1 MKKQNREYFWQD
13 SAADNS
19 YEYLSQSLAKVIDK
33 YKKKKNSF
41 LLDIGCGNG
50 FLTKHISRSF
60 TQVIAIDS
68 SSSGIKN
75 AKKNYKGKID
85 FKKIDLFKYQSKK
98 NPDFITIIEVLE
110 HLYDPASLI
119 KKIYT
124 LSSKKTTI
132 LLTTPYHGFIKNL
145 LIIISGKFDSHFDP
159 LWLHGHIK
167 FFTNVTLRKLLIKK
181 FRIIEKKYSGRFYP
195 ISKSVIYV
203 LKKR

>member
-1 MKKQNREYFWQD
+1 MKKQNREYFWQN
-13 SAADNS
+13 SVADNS
-19 YEYLSQSLAKVIDK
+19 YKYLSQSLIKVIDK
-33 YKKKKNSF
+33 YKKKTHTF

-50 FLTKHISRSF
+50 FLTKHISKSF
-60 TQVIAIDS
+60 IKVIAIDS

-75 AKKNYKGKID
+75 AKKKYNGKIQ

-98 NPDFITIIEVLE
+98 KPDFITIIEVIE
-110 HLYDPASLI
+110 HLYDPANLI
-119 KKIYT
+119 KKIYK
-124 LSSKKTTI
+124 LSSKQTTI

-145 LIIISGKFDSHFDP
+145 LIIILGKFDSHFDP

-167 FFTNVTLRKLLIKK
+167 FFTNITLRKLLIKN